1 MGKMVI
7 ELKPAGR
14 DKGVAIEEFLREPP
28 FVGREPVFIGDD
40 ITDEDGFRVV
50 NRAGGHSIK
59 VGEGRTEAR
68 WQVSDPA
75 AVRAWLERCVN

>member
-1 MGKMVI
+1 
-7 ELKPAGR
+7 
-14 DKGVAIEEFLREPP
+14 
-28 FVGREPVFIGDD
+28 VFIGDD
-40 ITDEDGFRVV
+40 VTDEDGFRVV

-68 WQVSDPA
+68 WQVSDPS